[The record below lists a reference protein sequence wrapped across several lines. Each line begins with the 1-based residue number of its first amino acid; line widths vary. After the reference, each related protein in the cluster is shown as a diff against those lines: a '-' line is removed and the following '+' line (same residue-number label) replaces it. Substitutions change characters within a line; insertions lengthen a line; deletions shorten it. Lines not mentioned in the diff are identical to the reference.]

1 MSKKMN
7 NIDTDDLVFQEEV
20 NEDELYSKK
29 NTSDI
34 IYKEEDNGKSKFLVL
49 LAIILI
55 LVSILSAIMGFV
67 FWDKDLKKENGNV
80 AVTKYNLFI
89 IHSNDLYGGSINSF
103 SNYDSLSN
111 AFSYKFV
118 VSNSNPVT
126 LDYSVELVNSNHDKD
141 NVDMTLINYFFKLD
155 CRDIKISAARK
166 YIDLSN
172 IVFANDEELLN
183 IIEIIENI
191 MIMELVSTFSGKYDC
206 SIGKEK
212 LIGKFNI
219 IKNGILK

>member
-141 NVDMTLINYFFKLD
+141 NVDMTLINYRLLKNG
-155 CRDIKISAARK
+155 KIVNK
-166 YIDLSN
+166 GILSN
-172 IVFANDEELLN
+172 LVTNKLYNTDILDNSSDEY
-183 IIEIIENI
+183 IIQMWSSEINKNVKFDFSIN
-191 MIMELVSTFSGKYDC
+191 VSV
-206 SIGKEK
+206 
-212 LIGKFNI
+212 
-219 IKNGILK
+219 

>member
-67 FWDKDLKKENGNV
+67 FWDKDLKKENDNV

-141 NVDMTLINYFFKLD
+141 NVDMTLINYRLLKNG
-155 CRDIKISAARK
+155 KIVNK
-166 YIDLSN
+166 GILSN
-172 IVFANDEELLN
+172 LVTNKLYNTDILDNSSDEY
-183 IIEIIENI
+183 IIQMWSSEINKNVKFDFSIN
-191 MIMELVSTFSGKYDC
+191 VSV
-206 SIGKEK
+206 
-212 LIGKFNI
+212 
-219 IKNGILK
+219 

>member
-1 MSKKMN
+1 M
-7 NIDTDDLVFQEEV
+7 
-20 NEDELYSKK
+20 
-29 NTSDI
+29 
-34 IYKEEDNGKSKFLVL
+34 
-49 LAIILI
+49 I

-89 IHSNDLYGGSINSF
+89 IHSNDLYGVSINSF

-141 NVDMTLINYFFKLD
+141 NVDMTLINYRLLKNG
-155 CRDIKISAARK
+155 KIVNK
-166 YIDLSN
+166 GILSN
-172 IVFANDEELLN
+172 LVTNKLYNTDILDNSSDEY
-183 IIEIIENI
+183 IIQMWSSEINKNVKFDFSIN
-191 MIMELVSTFSGKYDC
+191 VSV
-206 SIGKEK
+206 
-212 LIGKFNI
+212 
-219 IKNGILK
+219 